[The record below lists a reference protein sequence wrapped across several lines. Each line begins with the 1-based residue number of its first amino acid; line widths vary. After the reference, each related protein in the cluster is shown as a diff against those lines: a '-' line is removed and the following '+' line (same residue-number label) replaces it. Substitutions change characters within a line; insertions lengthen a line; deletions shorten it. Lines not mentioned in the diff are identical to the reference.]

1 LKQIAANH
9 YQHIAKSRLVVAT
22 STHLKANSL
31 MDVKLSMLGHNTK
44 NEKALFM
51 KKPIDRMVN
60 HLKYNVLTK

>member
-1 LKQIAANH
+1 
-9 YQHIAKSRLVVAT
+9 
-22 STHLKANSL
+22 

-60 HLKYNVLTK
+60 HLKYNVFA